1 MFLSQSLKL
10 SCFYICVLL
19 YLRPLKAELLLNCN
33 IYVCCSLSMLGHD
46 DGVSALQKSEARL
59 LYSHNGDLD
68 ELLEESGP
76 LGQVH
81 AQTQLRHHP
90 VLHLVEATDEALQ
103 VGRGGVGE
111 FLPPENIVQQLS
123 LRKEMGGGG

>member
-1 MFLSQSLKL
+1 
-10 SCFYICVLL
+10 
-19 YLRPLKAELLLNCN
+19 
-33 IYVCCSLSMLGHD
+33 MLGHD